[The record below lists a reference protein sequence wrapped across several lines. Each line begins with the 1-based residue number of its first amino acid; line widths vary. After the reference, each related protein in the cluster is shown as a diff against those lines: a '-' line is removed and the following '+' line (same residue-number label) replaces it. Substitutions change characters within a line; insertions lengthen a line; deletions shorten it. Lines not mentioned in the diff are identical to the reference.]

1 MFQHLFKRKPLSL
14 VHEEMKGENRL
25 RRVLGPWSLTS
36 LGVGCVIGAGIF
48 VIIGY
53 AAHYKAG
60 PALVI
65 SFAMAGLACI
75 FSALCYAEFAS
86 MTPVAG
92 SAYTYAYV
100 TLGEMFAWII
110 GWDLVLEYTVASA
123 TVAHGWSK
131 YFQSLIG
138 MPRFNLEIPKLL
150 AKAPIDFDP
159 MQGIFTTT
167 GSWLDLPALIIVAIL
182 TVVLVIG
189 IRESARF
196 NNTMVAIKVAIVLLV
211 IGVGAFFVKTA
222 NWQPFS
228 PFGWAGLSLFGKPLW
243 GQVGIDGAPAGML
256 AGAAMI
262 FFAYIGFDSVS
273 THAEEARN
281 PRRDVPFGIIT
292 SLLICTILYIAVTL
306 VITGMV
312 PYNEID
318 VDAPVAKAFE
328 RAGLGWAQF
337 IISLGAV
344 AGITSVMLVLMLSQ
358 PRVLLAMAR
367 DGLLPESFFGAVH
380 PRFRTP
386 WKSTI
391 LTGVMVG
398 TLASFVPLGILAE
411 LVNIGTLLAFV
422 IVCLAVL
429 VMRYIHP
436 NAERPFRCPWVPFIP
451 ILGVIFC
458 LVLMLS
464 LPWGNWLRLFAWMV
478 AGMFIYML
486 YGRHHSV
493 MARHRLSEQ
502 AANAGCEP
510 LTP

>member
-1 MFQHLFKRKPLSL
+1 MVRHLFKRKPLSL
-14 VHEEMKGENRL
+14 IHEEMKGENRL

-48 VIIGY
+48 VITGY

-65 SFAMAGLACI
+65 SFVMAGMACI

-86 MTPVAG
+86 MAPVAG

-131 YFQSLIG
+131 YFQNFIG
-138 MPRFNLEIPKLL
+138 IFGLSVPHAVSN
-150 AKAPIDFDP
+150 APFEFDP
-159 MQGIFTTT
+159 TKGGFVAT
-167 GSWLDLPALIIVAIL
+167 GTWFDLPALIIVAIL
-182 TVVLVIG
+182 TIVLVIG
-189 IRESARF
+189 IRESTRF
-196 NNTMVAIKVAIVLLV
+196 NNTMVAIKVAVVLMV
-211 IGVGAFFVKTA
+211 IGVGAFFIKTA
-222 NWQPFS
+222 NWQPFA
-228 PFGWAGLSLFGKPLW
+228 PFGWAGLSIFGKPLW
-243 GQVGIDGAPAGML
+243 GQTGADGAPIGML

-273 THAEEARN
+273 THAEEAHN
-281 PRRDVPFGIIT
+281 PRRDVPFGIIA
-292 SLLICTILYIAVTL
+292 SLLICTVLYIAVTL
-306 VITGMV
+306 VLTGMV
-312 PYNEID
+312 PYGEID

-391 LTGVMVG
+391 LTGFMVG
-398 TLASFVPLGILAE
+398 ALASFIPLGILAE

-436 NAERPFRCPWVPFIP
+436 KAERPFRCPWVPVIP
-451 ILGVIFC
+451 ILGVILC
-458 LVLMLS
+458 LILMLS
-464 LPWGNWLRLFAWMV
+464 LPWGNWLRLCVWMG
-478 AGMFIYML
+478 AGIFIYFL

-493 MARHRLSEQ
+493 MARQRRAEQ
-502 AANAGCEP
+502 AP
-510 LTP
+510 TPA

>member
-1 MFQHLFKRKPLSL
+1 MMHHLFKRKPLSL

-36 LGVGCVIGAGIF
+36 LGIGCVIGAGIF
-48 VIIGY
+48 VITGE
-53 AAHYKAG
+53 AAHNQAG
-60 PALVI
+60 PALMV
-65 SFAMAGLACI
+65 SFVVAGMACI

-86 MTPVAG
+86 MAPVAG

-110 GWDLVLEYTVASA
+110 GWDLILEYSVASA

-131 YFQSLIG
+131 YFQNFIG
-138 MPRFNLEIPKLL
+138 IFDLHVPHVVSNAPFEFVP
-150 AKAPIDFDP
+150 AKAAFAATHTW
-159 MQGIFTTT
+159 F
-167 GSWLDLPALIIVAIL
+167 DLPALVIVAIL
-182 TVVLVIG
+182 TTVLVIG

-196 NNTMVAIKVAIVLLV
+196 NNTMVAIKVAVVLMVIV
-211 IGVGAFFVKTA
+211 VGAFFVKTA
-222 NWQPFS
+222 NWHPFA
-228 PFGWAGLSLFGKPLW
+228 PFGWAGVSIFGKPLW
-243 GQVGIDGAPAGML
+243 GQTGIDGNPVGML

-292 SLLICTILYIAVTL
+292 SLLICTILYIVVTVVL
-306 VITGMV
+306 TGMV
-312 PYNEID
+312 PYGEID
-318 VDAPVAKAFE
+318 INAPIAAAFQH
-328 RAGLGWAQF
+328 AGLRWAQF
-337 IISLGAV
+337 VISLGAV

-367 DGLLPESFFGAVH
+367 DGLLPEGFFAAVH

-391 LTGVMVG
+391 LTGVMVA
-398 TLASFVPLGILAE
+398 TLASLVPLDVLAK

-436 NAERPFRCPWVPFIP
+436 QAERPFRCPWVPVIP
-451 ILGVIFC
+451 ILGVILC
-458 LVLMLS
+458 LILMLS
-464 LPWGNWLRLFAWMV
+464 LPWGNWLRLFAWM
-478 AGMFIYML
+478 ASGMVIYFF
-486 YGRHHSV
+486 YGRHRSV
-493 MARHRLSEQ
+493 LARRRLAEQ

-510 LTP
+510 ITP